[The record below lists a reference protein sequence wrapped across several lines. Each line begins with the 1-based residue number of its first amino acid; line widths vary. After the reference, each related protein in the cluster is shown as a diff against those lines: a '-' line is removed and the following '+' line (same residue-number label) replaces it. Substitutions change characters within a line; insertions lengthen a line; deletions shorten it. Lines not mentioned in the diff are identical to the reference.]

1 MYVDFAGELVLAA
14 RSSHAM
20 WWHTLK
26 SGPVPE
32 KFHQALLLLFLQ
44 EKTFSQKKEMRGLER
59 YIPACLCCYTAWTWC
74 KTRTG
79 TNTLKYSS
87 GLGSAGL
94 AAMDLGFLTAILN
107 SQDLNILR
115 SLSFIWLFTVYLVR
129 CACRPNFSFHCLIF
143 FSYDNLKERGWDANE
158 QPSLTPV

>member
-1 MYVDFAGELVLAA
+1 MYIDFAGELVLAPH
-14 RSSHAM
+14 SSHGM
-20 WWHTLK
+20 RWPTLK

-32 KFHQALLLLFLQ
+32 KFHQALVLLFLQ

-107 SQDLNILR
+107 SQDLNILQ

-129 CACRPNFSFHCLIF
+129 CALAGQIQLSLLDF
-143 FSYDNLKERGWDANE
+143 FQLW
-158 QPSLTPV
+158 